1 VTSTYWERLNGVF
14 QDALALPAHQ
24 RADFVSRTCADD
36 PALAA
41 EAALLVSA
49 HSREEGLMEEPAIVG
64 AGLWTS
70 DEPPALA
77 GRRFGA
83 YRVLHEIGRGGMG
96 AVYLA
101 ERADGAFEQRVAL
114 KLIKRGMDSDQV
126 LARFRA
132 ERQILASLEHA
143 NIARLLDGGASD
155 DGQPFFVMEYI
166 DGRRIDEYVETG
178 RLSIAARLQLWLH
191 VSAAV
196 SYAHQHLVV
205 HRDIKPANILVTGDG
220 TPKLLD
226 FGIARLLDP
235 NVDAAST
242 LTELRMLTPEYASPE
257 QIDGRHATT
266 ASDVYSLG
274 VVLYELLT
282 GRSPYNARSRSA
294 KDIAEAIG
302 TTEPVRPS
310 LAAAE
315 TDAGTAR
322 RLRGDLDTILLTA
335 LRKEPARRYASVEQ
349 FAGDVRRHL
358 DGLPVRAR
366 PDTFGYRAGK
376 FVRRHRTAVAA
387 ATLVGLA
394 LITGTIGVAWEAREA
409 RAAQARAER
418 RFNDV
423 RQLAHA
429 VLFDYH
435 DAIKDVAGTTP
446 IQERLVRDGLRYL
459 DTLALE
465 ARGDRSLQRELAAA
479 YQRVGDVQG
488 GSRTANL
495 GDTKG
500 AIESY
505 GKAEQILATL
515 LTADSADEPSRRA
528 LAQTLVDLGSLQ
540 FDTGDVAGALALAR
554 RAQAVLAPLAGRP
567 IDPGLRLQLGAT
579 DDLLG
584 VLLLETGDARAS
596 AERHR
601 IAIARFEAAPAP
613 ERATAALRRALSVA
627 YQHLSDALAQIDGDA
642 ASLESLQRTRAL
654 RAGLVA
660 EFPDNADYQHLLGTA
675 DYWIGLVFADMGRYR
690 EALARFRSKL
700 PVDSSLVA
708 SDPRNAANRSALAF
722 DLVRVGDMLLKLG
735 KPKDA
740 LAIYQQSLAI
750 RSTDLAADST
760 NVDKRFQ
767 LVESQTSLCRAA
779 AALAPTRADQE
790 CERAARLMDQ
800 TRLDP
805 TNAGFRGYLA
815 GAYSDLA
822 AVYDSLALHGGRSDR
837 GARARTALELYRR
850 SSAIWSDLDAR
861 KLVNPTDT
869 GRVSAAKQA
878 VARAEA
884 AISSGTS
891 TRRPES
897 SGQAVSR

>member
-1 VTSTYWERLNGVF
+1 MTSTRWERLNSVF
-14 QDALALPAHQ
+14 QEALALPANE
-24 RADFVSRTCADD
+24 RADFVSRACADD
-36 PALAA
+36 PAMAA
-41 EAALLVSA
+41 EAVLLVAA
-49 HSREEGLMEEPAIVG
+49 HSREEGLMEQPAIIG
-64 AGLWTS
+64 AGLWPNE
-70 DEPPALA
+70 EPAELT
-77 GRRFGA
+77 GLRFGA
-83 YRVLHEIGRGGMG
+83 YQVLREIGRGGMG

-126 LARFRA
+126 LERFRA
-132 ERQILASLEHA
+132 ERQILASLEHP

-155 DGQPFFVMEYI
+155 DGQPYFVMEYI
-166 DGRRIDEYVETG
+166 DGRRIDEYTHDG
-178 RLSIAARLQLWLH
+178 RLSIAARLQLWLQ
-191 VSAAV
+191 VSGAV

-205 HRDIKPANILVTGDG
+205 HRDIKPANILVTADG

-235 NVDAAST
+235 NVQATST

-257 QIDGRHATT
+257 QIEGRHATT
-266 ASDVYSLG
+266 TSDVYSLG

-282 GRSPYNARSRSA
+282 RRSPYRARSRSP
-294 KDIAEAIG
+294 KDIAEAIC

-310 LAAAE
+310 LAALE
-315 TDAGTAR
+315 TEPGAAR

-376 FVRRHRTAVAA
+376 FVRRHRAGVAA

-394 LITGTIGVAWEAREA
+394 LVTGTVGIAWEARQA

-435 DAIKDVAGTTP
+435 DAIKDLAGSTP

-479 YQRVGDVQG
+479 YYRVGDVQG

-500 AIESY
+500 ALESY
-505 GKAEQILATL
+505 GKAERILETL
-515 LTADSADEPSRRA
+515 VAADSTDEPSRRA
-528 LAQTLVDLGSLQ
+528 LARILVRRGDLQ

-554 RAQAVLAPLAGRP
+554 RAQAVLAPFAGRP
-567 IDPGLRLQLGAT
+567 LDPDLRLELGAA

-584 VLLLETGDARAS
+584 ILLLETGEAQAS
-596 AERHR
+596 ADRHR
-601 IAIARFEAAPAP
+601 RAIARFEAAPAA
-613 ERATAALRRALSVA
+613 ERMNPALRRALSVA
-627 YQHLSDALAQIDGDA
+627 YQHLGDAVDQIDGSPA
-642 ASLESLQRTRAL
+642 ALESLQRSRAI

-660 EFPDNADYQHLLGTA
+660 DFPDNADYQHLLGA
-675 DYWIGLVFADMGRYR
+675 VDYWIGMALADMGRYR
-690 EALARFRSKL
+690 EALARFRSRL
-700 PVDSSLVA
+700 PVDSSLAA
-708 SDPRNAANRSALAF
+708 SDPRNAANWSGLAF
-722 DLVRVGDMLLKLG
+722 DLVRVSDMQLKLG
-735 KPKDA
+735 QAAAA
-740 LAIYQQSLAI
+740 LDGYRKSLAI
-750 RSTDLAADST
+750 RSDYLRSDSANLFKRIQLMESQAGICRAEAVLAPVRADRECGRAAD
-760 NVDKRFQ
+760 
-767 LVESQTSLCRAA
+767 
-779 AALAPTRADQE
+779 
-790 CERAARLMDQ
+790 LMRE
-800 TRLDP
+800 TALDP
-805 TNAGFRGYLA
+805 SNAGYRGYLA

-822 AVYDSLALHGGRSDR
+822 VVYDSLAQYGGWTERR
-837 GARARTALELYRR
+837 QRASTALELYRQ
-850 SSAIWSDLDAR
+850 SSAIWSDLEAR

-884 AISSGTS
+884 TV
-891 TRRPES
+891 RRL
-897 SGQAVSR
+897 R

>member
-1 VTSTYWERLNGVF
+1 MTSTYWERLNSVF
-14 QDALALPAHQ
+14 HDALALPPNE
-24 RADFVSRTCADD
+24 RAGYVSRACADD

-41 EAALLVSA
+41 EAALMVAA

-64 AGLWTS
+64 AGLWPS
-70 DEPPALA
+70 DDPAALA

-83 YRVLHEIGRGGMG
+83 YRVLREIGRGGMG

-114 KLIKRGMDSDQV
+114 KLIKRGMDSDRV

-143 NIARLLDGGASD
+143 NIARLLDGGASE
-155 DGQPFFVMEYI
+155 DGRPFFVMEYI
-166 DGRRIDEYVETG
+166 DGQRIDEYAEAG
-178 RLSIAARLQLWLH
+178 RLPVAARLQLWLP
-191 VSAAV
+191 VAAAV

-205 HRDIKPANILVTGDG
+205 HRDIKPANILVTADG

-235 NVDAAST
+235 NVESAST

-257 QIDGRHATT
+257 QIEVRHATT

-294 KDIAEAIG
+294 KDIADAICA
-302 TTEPVRPS
+302 TEPVRPS

-315 TDAGTAR
+315 TDSGMAR

-335 LRKEPARRYASVEQ
+335 LRKEPGRRYASVER

-394 LITGTIGVAWEAREA
+394 LVTGTVGIAWEAREA
-409 RAAQARAER
+409 RAAQGRAER

-446 IQERLVRDGLRYL
+446 VQERLVRDGLRYL

-505 GKAEQILATL
+505 GKAEHILETL
-515 LTADSADEPSRRA
+515 LTADSADEPSRRG

-554 RAQAVLAPLAGRP
+554 RAQGLLAPLTGRP

-584 VLLLETGDARAS
+584 VLLLETGDARAA

-601 IAIARFEAAPAP
+601 IAVGRFEAAPPAD
-613 ERATAALRRALSVA
+613 RANPAFRRALSVA
-627 YQHLSDALAQIDGDA
+627 YQHLSDALAQIDGPPA
-642 ASLESLQRTRAL
+642 ALESLQRSRAL
-654 RAGLVA
+654 RAALVS
-660 EFPDNADYQHLLGTA
+660 EFPDNADYQHLLGTS
-675 DYWIGLVFADMGRYR
+675 DYWIGLVLADMGRYQ
-690 EALARFRSKL
+690 EALIRFRSRL
-700 PVDSSLVA
+700 PADSSLVA
-708 SDPRNAANRSALAF
+708 SDPRNAANRSSLAF
-722 DLVRVGDMLLKLG
+722 DLVRVGDMQLKLG
-735 KPKDA
+735 KAKDA
-740 LAIYQQSLAI
+740 LAVYQQSLAI
-750 RSTDLAADST
+750 RAANLSADST

-767 LVESQTSLCRAA
+767 LLESQTSICRAA
-779 AALAPTRADQE
+779 ATLAPTRADQE
-790 CERAARLMDQ
+790 CDRAAALMHG

-822 AVYDSLALHGGRSDR
+822 EVYDSLATHGGLADR
-837 GARARTALELYRR
+837 RQRHLAALDLYRE
-850 SSAIWSDLDAR
+850 SSSIWSDLEAR
-861 KLVNPTDT
+861 GLVNPTDT
-869 GRVSAAKQA
+869 GRVTAARRAVAQA
-878 VARAEA
+878 VLPVKR
-884 AISSGTS
+884 
-891 TRRPES
+891 
-897 SGQAVSR
+897 

>member
-1 VTSTYWERLNGVF
+1 VTTTYWERLNSVF
-14 QDALALPAHQ
+14 QGALALPADE

-41 EAALLVSA
+41 EAALLISA

-64 AGLWTS
+64 AGLWPS

-166 DGRRIDEYVETG
+166 DGRRIDQYAEAG
-178 RLSIAARLQLWLH
+178 RLPVAARLQLWLQ

-205 HRDIKPANILVTGDG
+205 HRDIKPANILVTADG

-235 NVDAAST
+235 NVEAST

-257 QIDGRHATT
+257 QIEGRHATT

-282 GRSPYNARSRSA
+282 SRSPYNVRSRSP
-294 KDIAEAIG
+294 KDIAEAIC

-315 TDAGTAR
+315 TDAGMAR

-394 LITGTIGVAWEAREA
+394 LVTGTVGIAWEAREA

-495 GDTKG
+495 GDTRG

-505 GKAEQILATL
+505 GKAQEILETL
-515 LTADSADEPSRRA
+515 LAADSADEQSRRG
-528 LAQTLVDLGSLQ
+528 LAQTLVDLGSLH
-540 FDTGDVAGALALAR
+540 FDTGDVAGALALAG
-554 RAQAVLAPLAGRP
+554 RAQAVLAPLTSRP
-567 IDPGLRLQLGAT
+567 IDPGLRLQLGAA

-601 IAIARFEAAPAP
+601 IAVARFEAAPAA
-613 ERATAALRRALSVA
+613 ERTNAALRRALSVA
-627 YQHLSDALAQIDGDA
+627 YQHLGDA
-642 ASLESLQRTRAL
+642 MDQIEGTAAALENFQRSRAI

-660 EFPDNADYQHLLGTA
+660 EFPDNADYQHMLGTV
-675 DYWIGLVFADMGRYR
+675 DYWIGLALADMGRYQQ
-690 EALARFRSKL
+690 ALVRFRSRL

-735 KPKDA
+735 KATDA
-740 LAIYQQSLAI
+740 LAIYRQSLAT
-750 RSTDLAADST
+750 RSADLAADST

-767 LVESQTSLCRAA
+767 VVESQTSICRAA
-779 AALAPTRADQE
+779 AALAPARADQE
-790 CERAARLMDQ
+790 CDRAARFMHE

-822 AVYDSLALHGGRSDR
+822 EVYDSLATHGRPADR
-837 GARARTALELYRR
+837 RLRHLAALDLYRQ
-850 SSAIWSDLDAR
+850 SSSIWSDLETR
-861 KLVNPTDT
+861 GLVNPTDT
-869 GRVSAAKQA
+869 GRVTAARRA
-878 VARAEA
+878 VAQAE
-884 AISSGTS
+884 I
-891 TRRPES
+891 
-897 SGQAVSR
+897 AVKR